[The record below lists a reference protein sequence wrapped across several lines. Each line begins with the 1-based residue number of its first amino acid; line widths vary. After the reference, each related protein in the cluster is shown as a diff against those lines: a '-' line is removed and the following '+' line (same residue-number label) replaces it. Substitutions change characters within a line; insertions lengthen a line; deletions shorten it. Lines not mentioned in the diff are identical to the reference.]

1 MLLNLCL
8 AATFGLSLTSPALAQ
23 TFDWAAAY
31 TKANAAL
38 AKLSLQDKVNIVT
51 GVGWDKG
58 PCVGN
63 TQAISSI
70 SYPQLCLQDSP
81 LGIRFGKASTAFT
94 PGIQAASTWDID
106 LIRQRGQFMGAEAKA
121 AGIHVQLGPVAS
133 PLGKIARGG
142 RNWEGFGPDPYLTGI
157 AMAETIQG
165 MQGSG
170 VQATAKHYILNEQ
183 EKNRETMSS
192 RVDDRSMHELYLWPF
207 ADSVN
212 AGLVSV
218 MCSYNKINGTWAC
231 ENDNALNKL
240 LKQELGFQGY
250 VMTDW
255 NAQHST
261 VQAANTGLDMTMPG
275 SDFNGGTV
283 LWGPELTKAVNNGQV
298 AQSRVDDMVK
308 RILAAWYV
316 VGQDTGYPPINIQAN
331 VQGDHKTNVR
341 AVARDGIVL
350 LKNTGSILP
359 LKKPT
364 KLALV
369 GSAAVVN
376 PSGANACTDRGCN
389 TNSLGMGWGSGTSEY
404 PYFSAPYDALKARTS
419 ADGTTLTLSSSDS
432 TGNVASTV
440 SGADAAIVV
449 ITSDSGEGYITV
461 EGNAGDR
468 NNLDPW
474 YNGNAL
480 VQAVAAANK
489 NTIVVVQSVGPVV
502 LENILALDG
511 VKAVVWAGLGSQ
523 ESGNALVDILYGST
537 NPSGKLPYTI
547 AKSAADYGTA
557 VTSGDDS
564 FAEGL
569 YIDYR
574 HFDRANIAPRY
585 EFGYGLSYTNFT
597 YSKLTVT
604 STATSGPATGPVAP
618 GGRSDLFQQIATVTA
633 TIANSGSVAGAE
645 VSQFYLT
652 LPSGAPAAP
661 PKQLRGFTKL
671 SLQPGASGTA
681 TFNLRRR
688 DLSYW
693 DVASQNWVV
702 PKGDFGISVGASSR
716 DLRLTG
722 SITVS

>member
-1 MLLNLCL
+1 MLLDLCL
-8 AATFGLSLTSPALAQ
+8 AATLGLSMTSPVVAQ
-23 TFDWAAAY
+23 AFDWSAAY

-81 LGIRFGKASTAFT
+81 LGIRFGKVSTAFT

-121 AGIHVQLGPVAS
+121 AGVHVQLGPVAG
-133 PLGKIARGG
+133 PLGKIAQGG

-207 ADSVN
+207 ADSVK
-212 AGLVSV
+212 AGVATV

-250 VMTDW
+250 IMTDW

-261 VQAANTGLDMTMPG
+261 VQAANMGLDMTMPG
-275 SDFNGGTV
+275 SDFNGGTI

-298 AQSRVDDMVK
+298 AQTRVDDMVK
-308 RILAAWYV
+308 RILAAWYL
-316 VGQDTGYPPINIQAN
+316 VGQDVGYPPINIQAN
-331 VQGDHKTNVR
+331 VQGDHKSNVR

-350 LKNTGSILP
+350 LKNTGSVLP

-376 PSGANACTDRGCN
+376 PS
-389 TNSLGMGWGSGTSEY
+389 
-404 PYFSAPYDALKARTS
+404 APYDALKTRTS
-419 ADGTTLTLSSSDS
+419 ADGTTLS
-432 TGNVASTV
+432 
-440 SGADAAIVV
+440 
-449 ITSDSGEGYITV
+449 
-461 EGNAGDR
+461 
-468 NNLDPW
+468 
-474 YNGNAL
+474 
-480 VQAVAAANK
+480 AVATANK
-489 NTIVVVQSVGPVV
+489 NTIVVVQSVGPVI
-502 LENILALDG
+502 LEDILALDG

-547 AKSAADYGTA
+547 AKSATDYGTA

-564 FAEGL
+564 FPEGL

-574 HFDRANIAPRY
+574 HFDQAGIAPRY
-585 EFGYGLSYTNFT
+585 EFGYGLFT
-597 YSKLTVT
+597 
-604 STATSGPATGPVAP
+604 
-618 GGRSDLFQQIATVTA
+618 
-633 TIANSGSVAGAE
+633 NSGSVGGAE
-645 VSQFYLT
+645 VPQLYLT

-702 PKGDFGISVGASSR
+702 PGGNFGVSVGASSR
-716 DLRLTG
+716 DVRLTG